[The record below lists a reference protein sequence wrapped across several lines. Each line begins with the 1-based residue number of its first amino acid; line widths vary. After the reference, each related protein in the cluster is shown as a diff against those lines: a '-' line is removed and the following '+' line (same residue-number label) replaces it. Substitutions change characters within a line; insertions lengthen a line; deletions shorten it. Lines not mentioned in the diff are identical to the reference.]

1 MTTTRKPIH
10 ITARQRG
17 AAAERTVYHLVQ
29 HDMGVWRARRVVARL
44 TQAVAALTATKER
57 TR

>member
-1 MTTTRKPIH
+1 MATTRKPIH

-44 TQAVAALTATKER
+44 TKAVALLTAKER